1 MITSR
6 RSSLSLLDPEK
17 GKVYRFRTSKY
28 TLSFQLNIKRCLL
41 LGCAV
46 MVLILILNLT
56 LGTDSPVTDSPVTDS
71 PVTNSPVTDSPVTDS
86 PVTDSPVT
94 NSPVT
99 NSLVT
104 NSSVTESPPYKC
116 FSKAAVAADAG
127 RCSKVGRDILKKKN
141 GSAVDAAIATL
152 LCVGLF
158 NPHSMGIGGGVVFTI
173 YNASTKKVEVIDA
186 RETAPKNVSANMF
199 DKDPQKAVSGGLSI
213 GVPGFIRGIEMAHN
227 RHGRLKWTELFEPSI
242 KLAREGVEVGEALA
256 EAIKNNI
263 SITDDQT
270 LYNFFNNTKKND
282 MIKFPE
288 LADTYETI
296 SKHGPAAFYNG
307 SLTKN
312 IVKDIQRAG
321 GNITFEDLQGYKARN
336 EYALNFT
343 VGNYTF
349 HVPTVPFGG
358 PVLALILNILSG
370 YNFSNNSM
378 LTTEDKILTYHRIA
392 EALRFTYDPKHKLGD
407 PNKNNSEVNQEIK
420 NYVKN
425 MISKEFADEIRNKI
439 NDSTTSSNSASSS
452 WEDNGTS
459 HLSIIAE
466 DGSAVAVT
474 STINNFFGSKMMSNS
489 TGIIF
494 NNQMHDFSNSTSI
507 YNSIEPGKI
516 THN

>member
-1 MITSR
+1 
-6 RSSLSLLDPEK
+6 
-17 GKVYRFRTSKY
+17 
-28 TLSFQLNIKRCLL
+28 
-41 LGCAV
+41 
-46 MVLILILNLT
+46 
-56 LGTDSPVTDSPVTDS
+56 
-71 PVTNSPVTDSPVTDS
+71 
-86 PVTDSPVT
+86 
-94 NSPVT
+94 
-99 NSLVT
+99 
-104 NSSVTESPPYKC
+104 
-116 FSKAAVAADAG
+116 
-127 RCSKVGRDILKKKN
+127 
-141 GSAVDAAIATL
+141 
-152 LCVGLF
+152 
-158 NPHSMGIGGGVVFTI
+158 MGIGGGVVFTI
-173 YNASTKKVEVIDA
+173 YNAFTEKVEVIDA

-199 DKDPQKAVSGGLSI
+199 DKDPKKAVSGGLSI

-227 RHGRLKWTELFEPSI
+227 RHGRLKWSELFEPSI
-242 KLAREGVEVGEALA
+242 KLAREGVKVGKALA
-256 EAIKNNI
+256 EAIQYNI

-270 LYNFFNNTKKND
+270 LYNFFNNTKLND

-296 SKHGPAAFYNG
+296 SKHGPDAFYNG

-336 EYALNFT
+336 EYPLNFT

-358 PVLALILNILSG
+358 PVLALILNILSVG
-370 YNFSNNSM
+370 KCRHF
-378 LTTEDKILTYHRIA
+378 
-392 EALRFTYDPKHKLGD
+392 PKAYFMQF
-407 PNKNNSEVNQEIK
+407 VNLVLQ
-420 NYVKN
+420 YVKN

-439 NDSTTSSNSASSS
+439 NDSTTSSNSASSLL
-452 WEDNGTS
+452 EDSGTS

-507 YNSIEPGKI
+507 YNSIEPGIRPMSSMCPTIIMDQIHKRVKMVVGASGGKRI
-516 THN
+516 TTATALVILNHLFFDYELDKAVNETRIFNEWETNVTETVEVDFPKPVIEGLKKKNHIIRVMNLTSVVQATVRMDNGSLCAKCDDRKGGFPAGY